1 MSQLFR
7 QEVLDFKKT
16 KNFGSVFI
24 NIPFN
29 VYVLSFAMAVI
40 LSLMILFLCVAEY
53 SEKYTVN
60 GYLDYSK
67 GFIQIYSGKSGLIV
81 KGQAKSHQHVNQGDV
96 LFKIDTSYSDAPSQ
110 SKILGRI
117 NHQTRRLRQD
127 IVRIK
132 KELLVL
138 KPLLAKKYISA
149 DVYNNKKDRLSEL
162 RNKKNQLEIERIQH
176 QKRNAYIVR
185 APINGRLTVIHY
197 QVGQQV
203 SPSDELVKI
212 IPDNTDLIAE
222 IQVPVKHAGF
232 MTKNDPIT
240 LRYDAYPYE
249 RFGTYTAV
257 IKDIDPVI
265 SLDKTA
271 SHSLV
276 TPDPYYRVRAK
287 LDSQSVTVYGRQKG
301 LQQGMTF
308 SAVMTG
314 TRRKV
319 WQWIWEPIDHFMG
332 S

>member
-16 KNFGSVFI
+16 KNLGTVFI

-29 VYVLSFAMAVI
+29 VYVLSFGMAVI
-40 LSLMILFLCVAEY
+40 LSLMILFLCFAEY
-53 SEKYTVN
+53 SEKYMVN

-67 GFIQIYSGKSGLIV
+67 GFIPIYSGKSGLIV
-81 KGQAKSHQHVNQGDV
+81 KGQMKNHQHVNQGDV

-110 SKILGRI
+110 NKILSRL
-117 NHQTRRLRQD
+117 NHQTRRLGQD

-132 KELLVL
+132 KELVVL

-149 DVYNNKKDRLSEL
+149 DVYNTKKDHLNEL

-176 QKRNAYIVR
+176 QKRNAYLVQ

-197 QVGQQV
+197 QVGQQI

-212 IPDNTDLIAE
+212 IPDNTDLLAE

-232 MTKNDPIT
+232 MSRNDPIT

-249 RFGTYTAV
+249 RFGTYTAI

-265 SLDKTA
+265 SVDKTA
-271 SHSLV
+271 PHSE
-276 TPDPYYRVRAK
+276 PYYRVRAK
-287 LDSQSVTVYGRQKG
+287 LGRQFVTVYGRQKG

-319 WQWIWEPIDHFMG
+319 WQWIWEPINHFMG